1 MDYYA
6 ILGVHPTAEDIVIR
20 AAYKA
25 LAQRYH
31 PDRFAGSQDEAH
43 RRMSDLT
50 KAYEVLADPVRR
62 QKYDRRRLTYT
73 QSVATYFNSSP
84 RDAPPALDPLDLR
97 SAAAKRKR
105 SRLALSALM
114 VAVVALSAFNLF
126 QYSPQLKEW
135 LSASAPVPMPTPPAD
150 APSRRATDASITGA
164 VTVAPGALPPVASP
178 AKSRNLPIGQGSAT
192 APDATVPDMQ
202 APAPLPANAATESRP
217 VKGPGEIAPR
227 PSVTESGRAA
237 AALGTALPAVAPL
250 PKDERRAR
258 TTLAGARTAP
268 ADGRISTPP
277 PAPASDPC
285 RDSVAALGLCSP
297 STTAR
302 NK

>member
-1 MDYYA
+1 LDYYA

-31 PDRFAGSQDEAH
+31 PDRFAGSPDEAH

-84 RDAPPALDPLDLR
+84 RDTPPALDPLDLR

-114 VAVVALSAFNLF
+114 VAVVALSIFNLF
-126 QYSPQLKEW
+126 QYSPQLKER
-135 LSASAPVPMPTPPAD
+135 LSASAPVPAPPAD
-150 APSRRATDASITGA
+150 ARSRRATDASITGA
-164 VTVAPGALPPVASP
+164 VTAAPGDLPQVASP
-178 AKSRNLPIGQGSAT
+178 VKPRNLPIGQGSVS
-192 APDATVPDMQ
+192 APDATVPDTQ
-202 APAPLPANAATESRP
+202 APAPLHANAATESRP

-227 PSVTESGRAA
+227 PSGTESGRAA

-258 TTLAGARTAP
+258 TTLAGARAAP

-297 STTAR
+297 NTTAR